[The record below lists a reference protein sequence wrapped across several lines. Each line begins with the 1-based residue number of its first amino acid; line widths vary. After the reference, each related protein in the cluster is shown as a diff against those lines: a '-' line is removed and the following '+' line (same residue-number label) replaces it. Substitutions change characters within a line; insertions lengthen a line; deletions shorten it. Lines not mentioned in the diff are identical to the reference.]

1 MLRRLLLSSLVLLS
15 SAAVVDTWLSSM
27 RPAAESKAIAI
38 SAREP
43 AGQVYSVDMRR
54 SGPGEPST
62 VARVQT
68 WPGHDLASVAPSRF
82 AAIGLT
88 TGSLGRATEED
99 TGWHA
104 PRASVR
110 LSPSQLA
117 TAIQSELVRAGCLRR
132 SAPGVWDANT
142 RSALVRALAEANARM
157 PVGAPHV
164 AHLALLRGE
173 SRIACGRQETPT
185 PHDIGSTI
193 IPSRAAI
200 QRRDGIMGLGAGV
213 ALGNDLPRSNAH
225 ATASSRVRRD
235 HQARRGHAASGHP
248 QDSVVD
254 ERLRYPLGRY

>member
-1 MLRRLLLSSLVLLS
+1 
-15 SAAVVDTWLSSM
+15 
-27 RPAAESKAIAI
+27 
-38 SAREP
+38 
-43 AGQVYSVDMRR
+43 MRR
-54 SGPGEPST
+54 TGPVEPST

-68 WPGHDLASVAPSRF
+68 WPGHHLAPTAPPRF
-82 AAIGLT
+82 AAYGLT
-88 TGSLGRATEED
+88 IGSLGRATEED
-99 TGWHA
+99 TGRHA
-104 PRASVR
+104 PLASVR

-117 TAIQSELVRAGCLRR
+117 TAIQGELVRAGCLTR
-132 SAPGVWDANT
+132 SVPGVWDANT

-173 SRIACGRQETPT
+173 SRIACGRQVTPT
-185 PHDIGSTI
+185 PHDIGSADTI

-225 ATASSRVRRD
+225 ATASSRARRD